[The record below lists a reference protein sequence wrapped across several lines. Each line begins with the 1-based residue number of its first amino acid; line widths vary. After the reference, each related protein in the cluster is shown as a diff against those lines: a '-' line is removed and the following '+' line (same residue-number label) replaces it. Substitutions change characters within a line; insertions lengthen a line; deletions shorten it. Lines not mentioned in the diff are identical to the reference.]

1 MGDRFHRA
9 AKDGSSP
16 QGKALLKE
24 ATSRD
29 LDRRDKE
36 GMTPTLIA
44 AQEGHSEALM
54 ICIQRGG
61 KPNLYN
67 AIGQTALHL
76 ATDRGHF
83 RIVDY
88 ICKYYE
94 EDLVK
99 ILFMM
104 DLAGNTAKML
114 ATTQGH
120 KKLIALLDRNE
131 AELLKR
137 NPKKVKKYKDKAKKE
152 MEVCK
157 KKYNK
162 IMAKHKTAKQ
172 SSSAPAKKTVYGET
186 SVTTKTTDG
195 SSTGFLGTF
204 TMGKRIGTVRR
215 KEMLDQFDFSAMD
228 EVDGT
233 MTVSSNKNV
242 LFGQGTVKNT
252 TKNGTSKARP
262 DVRDI
267 FGQNGDLDG
276 DLAENGELGT
286 VSAVGMISTNRFF
299 FNNNALAE
307 QFDVLGA
314 TTTTGATFIDKNEE
328 SDSDD
333 SLIESDDDEEE
344 TSDPLENFLAALGL
358 NDYWDLFKKEQ
369 MDIEAVMMSTDADLR
384 ALGVPLGP
392 RIKILKTMDSRRA
405 AMASMQEAAS
415 DEPETHAF

>member
-94 EDLVK
+94 EELVK
-99 ILFMM
+99 ILFLM

-131 AELLKR
+131 AELIKR
-137 NPKKVKKYKDKAKKE
+137 NPKKCKKYKDKAKKR
-152 MEVCK
+152 
-157 KKYNK
+157 N
-162 IMAKHKTAKQ
+162 
-172 SSSAPAKKTVYGET
+172 
-186 SVTTKTTDG
+186 G
-195 SSTGFLGTF
+195 SLQ
-204 TMGKRIGTVRR
+204 
-215 KEMLDQFDFSAMD
+215 E
-228 EVDGT
+228 
-233 MTVSSNKNV
+233 
-242 LFGQGTVKNT
+242 
-252 TKNGTSKARP
+252 
-262 DVRDI
+262 
-267 FGQNGDLDG
+267 
-276 DLAENGELGT
+276 
-286 VSAVGMISTNRFF
+286 
-299 FNNNALAE
+299 
-307 QFDVLGA
+307 
-314 TTTTGATFIDKNEE
+314 
-328 SDSDD
+328 
-333 SLIESDDDEEE
+333 
-344 TSDPLENFLAALGL
+344 
-358 NDYWDLFKKEQ
+358 
-369 MDIEAVMMSTDADLR
+369 
-384 ALGVPLGP
+384 
-392 RIKILKTMDSRRA
+392 KILKNHGKTQNR
-405 AMASMQEAAS
+405 
-415 DEPETHAF
+415 ETE